1 MPGVS
6 HSRCSGARF
15 FLLKVTRILPLA
27 LMGAEV
33 GLGYRETG
41 FPVLSIKCTKPEATG
56 SFSISKGQ
64 LKL

>member
-6 HSRCSGARF
+6 HSICSGARF
-15 FLLKVTRILPLA
+15 FLLKVARVLPLA
-27 LMGAEV
+27 LLGAEV
-33 GLGYRETG
+33 GLGHKETG
-41 FPVLSIKCTKPEATG
+41 FPVLSIQCTKLEATG

>member
-6 HSRCSGARF
+6 HSRCSGTRF
-15 FLLKVTRILPLA
+15 FLLKVARVLPLA
-27 LMGAEV
+27 LMGSEV
-33 GLGYRETG
+33 GLGCKET
-41 FPVLSIKCTKPEATG
+41 VLSIQCTKPEATG